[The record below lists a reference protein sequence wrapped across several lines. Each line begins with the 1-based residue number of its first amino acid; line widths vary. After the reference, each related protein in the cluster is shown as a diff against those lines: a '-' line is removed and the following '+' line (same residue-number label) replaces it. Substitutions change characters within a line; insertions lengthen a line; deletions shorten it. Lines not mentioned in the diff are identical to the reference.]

1 MNCYVSSCIKYIRDR
16 QSLKFVLLIFVTFY
30 VSEIRIRYGTAVPFS
45 VIEFFTDR
53 FIDTF
58 KYPSMLSIVE
68 SLNLYEGKTLE
79 LYIEKRL

>member
-1 MNCYVSSCIKYIRDR
+1 MSQVVSSIYAIGNLWNL
-16 QSLKFVLLIFVTFY
+16 SFNLLIFVTFY

-58 KYPSMLSIVE
+58 KYPSMLPIVE

-79 LYIEKRL
+79 LYIEERL